1 MTPLPSGA
9 ARSAIVLLMLLL
21 AAVAGAQSVAAPPAA
36 QRADRA
42 LGKTA
47 LDAYIQRPDKSFHWE
62 LVATRR
68 LETHTEL
75 VIDLTSQ
82 TWRTTAEIDRTVWQ
96 HWLVV
101 VVPHQASAQT
111 ALLLLGGGSNQP
123 EPPKEA
129 GELPLG
135 VALATRTVVAELGT
149 VPNQPLA
156 LAGDAEGRT
165 EDSLLAASWNRFLE
179 TDDPDW
185 LAQLPMTRSA
195 VAAMTAV
202 EQCLAQVRRDGSI
215 ADAPRVDRFVVAG
228 GSKRGW
234 TSWLTAAVDPRVVGV
249 APVVIDMLNMRP
261 SMRHHLASYG
271 EWSEALNDYQ
281 GQGLADLFD
290 DEAGASIRRIVDPYV
305 YRRRLTM
312 PKCII
317 SATQDEFFLPDSS
330 RYYFEGLV
338 GEKHLSYTPN
348 TGHSLK
354 GSDALDTLVA
364 FHASITHGLSR
375 PTVAWTGDHSAAE
388 HVVSTSIAPT
398 EAVLWRAENPRARD
412 FRFPVVGPAFKPTTL
427 QPEADGGYRVAV
439 RAPAEGWSATFVR
452 FTFEIG
458 APKPWRIST
467 PVWVAPDVEPFAD
480 KPGSWKE

>member
-1 MTPLPSGA
+1 MKRPRFGIP
-9 ARSAIVLLMLLL
+9 RSAYVVLLLLSP
-21 AAVAGAQSVAAPPAA
+21 VTVFAQSVAAPPAPSRIKA
-36 QRADRA
+36 VA
-42 LGKTA
+42 GKTA
-47 LDAYIQRPDKSFHWE
+47 LDDYIHRPDKSFGWD

-82 TWRTTAEIDRTVWQ
+82 TWRSPAEIDRPEWR

-101 VVPHQASAQT
+101 VVPHQTSAQT
-111 ALLLLGGGSNQP
+111 ALLLIGGGSNQP
-123 EPPKEA
+123 DPPKEA
-129 GELPLG
+129 GELPRG
-135 VALATRTVVAELGT
+135 IAIATRSVVAELAT

-156 LAGDAEGRT
+156 LKGDTEGRT
-165 EDSLLAASWNRFLE
+165 EDDLLAASWNRFLE
-179 TDDPDW
+179 TDDPGW

-202 EQCLAQVRRDGSI
+202 EQCLARVRKEGSI
-215 ADAPRVDRFVVAG
+215 ADAPKVDRFVVAG

-271 EWSEALNDYQ
+271 RWSEALHDYE
-281 GQGLADLFD
+281 GQGLADQFD
-290 DEAGASIRRIVDPYV
+290 DAAGASIRRIVDPYV
-305 YRRRLTM
+305 YRRRVTV

-317 SATQDEFFLPDSS
+317 NATQDEFFLPDSS

-364 FHASITHGLSR
+364 FHASVTHGLNR
-375 PTVAWTGDHSAAE
+375 PTVTWTGDHAATG
-388 HVVSTSIAPT
+388 HVVRTSIAPT

-412 FRFPVVGPAFKPTTL
+412 FRLPIVGPAFKPTPL
-427 QPEADGGYRVAV
+427 QPEADGTYRVAV
-439 RAPAEGWSATFVR
+439 EAPAEGWSATFVR
-452 FTFEIG
+452 FAFEIG

-467 PVWVAPDVEPFAD
+467 PVWVAPDVEPFVD
-480 KPGSWKE
+480 QP